1 MERKFFPHFC
11 FLLVILNLVILQ
23 LGDKLVASKTNGC
36 NGSIA
41 ECDEEYEFLMPSH
54 VSKRYLEEKR
64 KYISPGAL
72 KPDQPVCNEGAS
84 GQSYSS
90 SCLPPPSNS
99 PSRGCSKYYRC
110 RSDDWWSKAFVFLF
124 VFVWS
129 IIKFDEKFRLYL
141 RSN

>member
-11 FLLVILNLVILQ
+11 FLLVILSLVILQ

-110 RSDDWWSKAFVFLF
+110 RSDD
-124 VFVWS
+124 
-129 IIKFDEKFRLYL
+129 
-141 RSN
+141 